1 MDDAAAAARLWMTAT
16 AYGGSVPGSRQA
28 VQGGDAV
35 QVQIKPGLRRAWR
48 GPTTVQIGLDTRLG
62 TVVDGLTSGDRS
74 LIEQLGTGI
83 DDPREARSA
92 DTGPPG
98 VRARELVRL
107 LGDAGVLIRS
117 RAGRAALAR
126 VGPDRHRLAPDAEV
140 WSVVHEGSGDAWE
153 LLAAR
158 SQREVEVVGAGRTGS
173 SLATML
179 AAAGVGRVRVSDL
192 GLVSPQDVAP
202 AGAGVGDV
210 GQPRDLVARRT
221 LHRIGYRR
229 RQPAVPPGPPP
240 GPRSGPM
247 PTANAPWVDGAA
259 AARPALVIVVEHAVA
274 DAAAADSLLAA
285 DIAHLSVVVGEAGA
299 TVGPLVVPGSG
310 PCLRCLDLHRTDRDP
325 AWPQVLAQLLSGRTG
340 AGPEETSCASLTAA
354 LACLQA
360 LGHLDGVRRPAAVA
374 ATLEVEL
381 PDGLISRRDWP
392 AHPACGCHWPPAAP
406 STTRPTPT
414 TRRASADAPEPGR
427 MPL

>member
-1 MDDAAAAARLWMTAT
+1 VDDAVATARLWMTTAAT
-16 AYGGSVPGSRQA
+16 SRSVPGSHQA
-28 VQGGDAV
+28 MRGGNAV

-48 GPTTVQIGLDTRLG
+48 GPGSVQIGLDTRLG
-62 TVVDGLTSGDRS
+62 TVVDGLTSVDRT

-83 DDPREARSA
+83 DEPREAGSA
-92 DTGPPG
+92 DREPHGD
-98 VRARELVRL
+98 RARELVRL

-126 VGPDRHRLAPDAEV
+126 VGPQHHRLAPDAEV

-158 SQREVEVVGAGRTGS
+158 SLREVEVVGAGRTGS

-179 AAAGVGRVRVSDL
+179 AAAGVGRVRVSDP
-192 GLVSPQDVAP
+192 GQVSPQDVAP
-202 AGAGVGDV
+202 AGAGVADV

-221 LHRIGYRR
+221 LHRIGHRQ
-229 RQPAVPPGPPP
+229 RQPVVGRAE
-240 GPRSGPM
+240 
-247 PTANAPWVDGAA
+247 
-259 AARPALVIVVEHAVA
+259 AARPDLVIIVEHAVA

-285 DIAHLSVVVGEAGA
+285 DLAHLSVVIGEAGA
-299 TVGPLVVPGSG
+299 TVGPLVVPGRG
-310 PCLRCLDLHRTDRDP
+310 PCLRCLDLHRADRDP
-325 AWPQVLAQLLSGRTG
+325 AWPQVLAQLLSARTG

-360 LGHLDGVRRPAAVA
+360 LGHLDGVRRPAAAA

-392 AHPACGCHWPPAAP
+392 AHPACGCHWPPAVP
-406 STTRPTPT
+406 STTRPTPMS
-414 TRRASADAPEPGR
+414 RRASAEAPEPGR

>member
-1 MDDAAAAARLWMTAT
+1 M
-16 AYGGSVPGSRQA
+16 
-28 VQGGDAV
+28 

-48 GPTTVQIGLDTRLG
+48 GPSAVQIGLDTRLG
-62 TVVDGLTSGDRS
+62 TVVDGLPCDDRT

-83 DDPREARSA
+83 DEPREARSA
-92 DTGPPG
+92 DPEPHGD
-98 VRARELVRL
+98 RARELVRL

-126 VGPDRHRLAPDAEV
+126 VGPHRHRLAPDAEV
-140 WSVVHEGSGDAWE
+140 WSVVHEGAGDAWE

-158 SQREVEVVGAGRTGS
+158 SLREVEVVGAGRTGA

-179 AAAGVGRVRVSDL
+179 AAAGVGRVRVSDP
-192 GLVSPQDVAP
+192 GLVSPHDIAP
-202 AGAGVGDV
+202 AGAGVADV
-210 GQPRDLVARRT
+210 GQPRGLVARQA
-221 LHRIGYRR
+221 LHRLGHRQ
-229 RQPAVPPGPPP
+229 RQPVMG
-240 GPRSGPM
+240 
-247 PTANAPWVDGAA
+247 GAA
-259 AARPALVIVVEHAVA
+259 ASRPDLVIIVEHAVA
-274 DAAAADSLLAA
+274 DAAAADSLLAT
-285 DIAHLSVVVGEAGA
+285 DLAHLSVVIGEAGA
-299 TVGPLVVPGSG
+299 TVGPLVVPGRG

-340 AGPEETSCASLTAA
+340 AAPEETSCASLTAA

-360 LGHLDGVRRPAAVA
+360 LGHLDGVRRPAAAA

-406 STTRPTPT
+406 STTPPHTD
-414 TRRASADAPEPGR
+414 DAPSGR
-427 MPL
+427 AGTGTRENATVSMRRSTGERDDT